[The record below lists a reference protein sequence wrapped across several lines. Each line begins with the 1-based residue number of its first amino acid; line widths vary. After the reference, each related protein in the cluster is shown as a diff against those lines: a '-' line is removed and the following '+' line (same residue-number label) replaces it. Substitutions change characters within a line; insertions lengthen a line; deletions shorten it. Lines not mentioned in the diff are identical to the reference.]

1 MTAIKSVPIKITREV
16 APAIKRIDV
25 SSADIVYANEVF
37 VMQMSAFQSG
47 WQGVGGGRGKEG
59 RKGLDFVVCPN
70 LLTHRS
76 IDGNLQLC

>member
-47 WQGVGGGRGKEG
+47 WQGVGGEGEG
-59 RKGLDFVVCPN
+59 RKEGVGFCCV
-70 LLTHRS
+70 S
-76 IDGNLQLC
+76 QLVDSPVNRW